1 MGIFDF
7 QIFGQSVIKEN
18 CHNARTNND
27 INIIFGPVT
36 KHDKRNTATLK
47 RFVDKVGKL

>member
-18 CHNARTNND
+18 CHNATTNND
-27 INIIFGPVT
+27 INIILGPVT
-36 KHDKRNTATLK
+36 KRDKRNTATLK
-47 RFVDKVGKL
+47 EFVDKVGKL